1 MRGYRLLALLLV
13 LVSLGSAACGMLP
26 GSQPAPTPAPQAPAA
41 PPPAAA
47 ASPAVTKPA
56 GGGSPAAAAS
66 PSPAAKPGAT
76 SAAAPAAA
84 VDRVWVGNTDGE
96 GVYLRKT
103 PVMADR
109 IKAYPDKTVL
119 VIIDAD
125 TDGDGQRWH
134 KVRAPDGVEGYV
146 PVQYTVTTEP

>member
-1 MRGYRLLALLLV
+1 MGRYRQIALV
-13 LVSLGSAACGMLP
+13 LFALVGSSACGLLP
-26 GSQPAPTPAPQAPAA
+26 GSQPAATAVPPTAAA
-41 PPPAAA
+41 PTVAV
-47 ASPAVTKPA
+47 SPVPTKP
-56 GGGSPAAAAS
+56 
-66 PSPAAKPGAT
+66 
-76 SAAAPAAA
+76 AAAPAASPSA
-84 VDRVWVGNTDGE
+84 VAKPTATAASSSAVEKVWVGNTDGE

-125 TDGDGQRWH
+125 VDGDGQSWH
-134 KVRAPDGVEGYV
+134 HVRAPDAVEGYV